1 MEEYNHDVEKTY
13 KQEEAIEIYRSGDY
27 NCNNAGNDKCPY
39 VISEDIFRCL
49 LFRNSTILSYL
60 WRILTAKRMTIKEFF
75 SFGTNKFFWLNIAAM
90 IVVVIVVIFGVLKWI
105 DIYTHH
111 GETVV
116 VPDVKGI
123 AMEEAAKMF
132 QKQGLACMVSDTR
145 YVKDKAA
152 GVVLEMKP
160 EAGEKVKEGR
170 MVYLT
175 VNTLDVPL
183 RAIPDVADNSSF
195 RQAQARLLSS
205 GFKLNEVEL
214 VNGEK
219 DWVYG
224 VKYEG
229 RELAAG
235 DEVPVGASLTLIVGD
250 GAGDTLE
257 SDSTETATDTEMS
270 VASESSP
277 EQEDSWF

>member
-1 MEEYNHDVEKTY
+1 M
-13 KQEEAIEIYRSGDY
+13 AIR
-27 NCNNAGNDKCPY
+27 
-39 VISEDIFRCL
+39 
-49 LFRNSTILSYL
+49 
-60 WRILTAKRMTIKEFF
+60 EFF
-75 SFGTNKFFWLNIAAM
+75 SFKTNKFFWLNIAAM
-90 IVVVIVVIFGVLKWI
+90 IVVVVVMIFGVLKWI
-105 DIYTHH
+105 DAYTRH

-116 VPDVKGI
+116 VPDVKG
-123 AMEEAAKMF
+123 MTMDEATNMF
-132 QKQGLACMVSDTR
+132 QKRGLECVISDTR

-152 GVVLEMKP
+152 GIILDLKP
-160 EAGEKVKEGR
+160 GAGEKVKEGR

-183 RAIPDVADNSSF
+183 RMIPDVADNSSL
-195 RQAQARLLSS
+195 RQAQAKLLNA

-229 RELAAG
+229 RQLATG
-235 DEVPVGASLTLIVGD
+235 DKVPMGASLTLMVGD

-257 SDSTETATDTEMS
+257 TDSTGTDIGSEEP
-270 VASESSP
+270 VASETSTT
-277 EQEDSWF
+277 QDDSWF

>member
-1 MEEYNHDVEKTY
+1 
-13 KQEEAIEIYRSGDY
+13 
-27 NCNNAGNDKCPY
+27 
-39 VISEDIFRCL
+39 
-49 LFRNSTILSYL
+49 
-60 WRILTAKRMTIKEFF
+60 MTIKEFF

-90 IVVVIVVIFGVLKWI
+90 IAVVIVVIFGVLKWI